1 MWPNNSF
8 KPTQLRGGNVLRLG
22 RSYFAAAK
30 PVGLT
35 QALGAM
41 KITVAL
47 LMAIALTGCGAS
59 RAEKQQ
65 QDFFEVQAY
74 SYLKRDM
81 KEQEILS
88 WAEQHKLSRV
98 SDGSKD
104 IILFA
109 PGITTRLPH
118 FPCAKTF
125 TQIRIKL
132 TDSNG
137 LASYQLGRGGI
148 CL

>member
-1 MWPNNSF
+1 MQNTAWAPNNSF
-8 KPTQLRGGNVLRLG
+8 KPSPLRGLGAKPALLG
-22 RSYFAAAK
+22 RA
-30 PVGLT
+30 VLT

-74 SYLKRDM
+74 SHLKRDM

-98 SDGSKD
+98 SEGSKD

-109 PGITTRLPH
+109 PGITTRWPH

>member
-1 MWPNNSF
+1 MPL
-8 KPTQLRGGNVLRLG
+8 PPPLRG
-22 RSYFAAAK
+22 A
-30 PVGLT
+30 GLT

-41 KITVAL
+41 KNTVTL
-47 LMAIALTGCGAS
+47 LMAIALTGCGVS
-59 RAEKQQ
+59 PAEKQQ

-74 SYLKRDM
+74 AHLKRDM
-81 KEQEILS
+81 KEHEILS
-88 WAEQHKLSRV
+88 WAEQHALSRV

-109 PGITTRLPH
+109 PAITTRWPH

-132 TDSNG
+132 TESNG
-137 LASYQLGRGGI
+137 LASYQLGRGGV
-148 CL
+148 CM

>member
-1 MWPNNSF
+1 
-8 KPTQLRGGNVLRLG
+8 
-22 RSYFAAAK
+22 
-30 PVGLT
+30 
-35 QALGAM
+35 M
-41 KITVAL
+41 KISVAL

-59 RAEKQQ
+59 HAEKQQ

-74 SYLKRDM
+74 AHLKLDM

-88 WAEQHKLSRV
+88 WAKQHELSRV

-109 PGITTRLPH
+109 PRVSTRWPH
-118 FPCAKTF
+118 FPCANTF

-132 TDSNG
+132 KENNG
-137 LASYQLGRGGI
+137 LASYQLGRGGV

>member
-1 MWPNNSF
+1 
-8 KPTQLRGGNVLRLG
+8 
-22 RSYFAAAK
+22 
-30 PVGLT
+30 
-35 QALGAM
+35 M

-47 LMAIALTGCGAS
+47 LMAVALSGCGVS
-59 RAEKQQ
+59 PAEKQQ

-74 SYLKRDM
+74 ADLKQGLDER
-81 KEQEILS
+81 QILS
-88 WAEQHKLSRV
+88 WAKRHKLSRV

-109 PGITTRLPH
+109 PGISTRWPN

-125 TQIRIKL
+125 TQIRIKITKEGGL
-132 TDSNG
+132 T
-137 LASYQLGRGGI
+137 SYQLGRGGV

>member
-1 MWPNNSF
+1 
-8 KPTQLRGGNVLRLG
+8 
-22 RSYFAAAK
+22 
-30 PVGLT
+30 
-35 QALGAM
+35 M

-65 QDFFEVQAY
+65 QGFFEVQAY
-74 SYLKRDM
+74 SHLKRDM

-109 PGITTRLPH
+109 PGITTRWPH

-132 TDSNG
+132 TDRNG